1 MPITPK
7 YVIVGENDEV
17 IDTRKDLTA
26 ARELVKGTKNRIYN
40 LETKSYESLTDE
52 MDKYA
57 LKREIIDI
65 ADSLDRMAGHLT
77 SPACVDDETGMLRA
91 KAYSAMLRL
100 HKELKQMIYQI
111 H

>member
-17 IDTRKDLTA
+17 VDTRKDLTA

-52 MDKYA
+52 MDKFS

-65 ADSLDRMAGHLT
+65 ADSLDKMAGHLMN
-77 SPACVDDETGMLRA
+77 PPCADDETGMLRA
-91 KAYSAMLRL
+91 KVYSSMLKL
-100 HKELKQMIYQI
+100 HKELKGMIYQI

>member
-17 IDTRKDLTA
+17 VDTRKDLTA

-52 MDKYA
+52 MDKFS

-65 ADSLDRMAGHLT
+65 ADTLDKMAGHLMN
-77 SPACVDDETGMLRA
+77 PPCVDDETGMLRA
-91 KAYSAMLRL
+91 RAYSAMSKL
-100 HKELKQMIYQI
+100 HEELKRMIYQI